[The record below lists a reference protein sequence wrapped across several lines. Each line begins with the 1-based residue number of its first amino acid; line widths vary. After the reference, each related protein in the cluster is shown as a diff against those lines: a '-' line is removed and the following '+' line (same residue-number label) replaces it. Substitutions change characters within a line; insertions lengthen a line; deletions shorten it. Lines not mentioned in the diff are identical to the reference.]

1 MQLERFQMV
10 DRVTTLDP
18 GAGLI
23 RAECAV
29 PTESPVFEGH
39 FPGYPLLP
47 GVLMIEAMAQTGGWF
62 LVVAQRFTR
71 MALLAQVRQA
81 KLRGMVRPGET
92 MAAEAAPVT
101 RRLRLRGHGHPIGE
115 CWPSAGRGRTHLPCG
130 ALPHADFE
138 GRWSSRRPAAPLF
151 PRRCCMPGE
160 RDALITGVGLVSCL
174 GDGLDQHRA
183 ALRRLPAGG
192 ERGALLA
199 GHYPPA
205 HAGRFRH
212 AISASATS
220 GRWNSCSFSAPMPP
234 AKHSREQV

>member
-47 GVLMIEAMAQTGGWF
+47 GVLMIEAMAQTGGWL

-81 KLRGMVRPGET
+81 KLRGMVRPGDT
-92 MAAEAAPVT
+92 MAAEARLLHDGSGYAVMAT
-101 RRLRLRGHGHPIGE
+101 RLE
-115 CWPSAGRGRTHLPCG
+115 NAGRPLAEAELTYRVVPFPTPTLKD
-130 ALPHADFE
+130 AVI
-138 GRWSSRRPAAPLF
+138 AAA
-151 PRRCCMPGE
+151 R
-160 RDALITGVGLVSCL
+160 
-174 GDGLDQHRA
+174 RA
-183 ALRRLPAGG
+183 AIP
-192 ERGALLA
+192 ETLL
-199 GHYPPA
+199 
-205 HAGRFRH
+205 HAG
-212 AISASATS
+212 
-220 GRWNSCSFSAPMPP
+220 
-234 AKHSREQV
+234 

>member
-47 GVLMIEAMAQTGGWF
+47 GVLMIEAMAQTGGWL

-81 KLRGMVRPGET
+81 KLRGMVRPGDT
-92 MAAEAAPVT
+92 MAAEARLLHDGSGYAVMAT
-101 RRLRLRGHGHPIGE
+101 RLE
-115 CWPSAGRGRTHLPCG
+115 NAGRPLAEAELTYRVAPFPTPTLKD
-130 ALPHADFE
+130 AVI
-138 GRWSSRRPAAPLF
+138 AAA
-151 PRRCCMPGE
+151 R
-160 RDALITGVGLVSCL
+160 
-174 GDGLDQHRA
+174 RA
-183 ALRRLPAGG
+183 AIP
-192 ERGALLA
+192 ETLL
-199 GHYPPA
+199 
-205 HAGRFRH
+205 HA
-212 AISASATS
+212 A
-220 GRWNSCSFSAPMPP
+220 
-234 AKHSREQV
+234 